1 METLK
6 TKLDQFDP
14 SLIDFDQFNPRG
26 ESEETI
32 INDESFRG
40 LIDSIKQYGI
50 LEPIIIK
57 TNPTDCSRFLL
68 VDGERRLRAA
78 KSIKLKHVPALLIE
92 KEIDGKILAYHVHML
107 RKQWG
112 KAAETKSIKRII
124 NEIENSTPNLN
135 ESEIKRKIKDITKT
149 KQSRINDLYIL
160 IKYEDKFIDLVAED
174 KLDISYLIQ
183 GQTSFINRLTSKFP
197 EILSEFPETRLRSI
211 IAEKSINKLVP
222 GTRYWMDTFRDVFN
236 FEKEKVQIK
245 EILLEFLEDKSVSAE
260 ATFEKFK
267 KIRDA
272 SIALSQEKDNIPS
285 PSGGMKRTNFKN
297 GADPVKSTTH
307 SITPSSLKDNNS
319 QSTSSDKTKRSNAD
333 NSLGYSPITLT
344 RQQQTSI
351 KDIRPK
357 FDKISRSFTTDEK
370 GYIAEAIRCLEMQC
384 FKASVL
390 MIWATGIS
398 RVLTFISKDITEFST
413 KSQEM
418 KTMNTSFYKHHCQSF
433 QITASNIEDIRHSSK
448 DIQLLCFLTFKNII
462 TETQF
467 KKLKANYDT
476 RNDCAHPTTIDLKV
490 NETVAIFENVL
501 DLLINNPRLK

>member
-1 METLK
+1 MENLK

-14 SLIDFDQFNPRG
+14 ALIDFDQFNPRG

-32 INDESFRG
+32 INDESFPG

-57 TNPTDCSRFLL
+57 SNPIDSNRFIL

-78 KSIKLKHVPALLIE
+78 KSIKLKHIPSLLIE
-92 KEIDGKILAYHVHML
+92 NGIDGKILAYHVHML

-135 ESEIKRKIKDITKT
+135 ENEIKKKIKEITKT

-160 IKYEDKFIDLVAED
+160 IKYEDKYIDLVAEE

-183 GQTSFINRLTSKFP
+183 GQTSFVNRVTNKFP
-197 EILSEFPETRLRSI
+197 EILVEFPENKIRSI

-222 GTRYWMDTFRDVFN
+222 GTRYWMDTFRDVFT
-236 FEKEKVQIK
+236 FEKEKVQIRQ
-245 EILLEFLEDKSVSAE
+245 ILIEFLEERSVSADT
-260 ATFEKFK
+260 TFKKFE

-272 SIALSQEKDNIPS
+272 TISLEKDNVSS
-285 PSGGMKRTNFKN
+285 PEGRIMKRTIFRN
-297 GADPVKSTTH
+297 GVDSSKSSIP
-307 SITPSSLKDNNS
+307 SITPSSLKDHNQNS
-319 QSTSSDKTKRSNAD
+319 LSGKTKKSAND
-333 NSLGYSPITLT
+333 NPLEYSPIILT
-344 RQQQTSI
+344 KQQQTSI

-357 FDKISRSFTTDEK
+357 FDKISKSFTSDEK

-398 RVLTFISKDITEFST
+398 RILTLISKDLNDFNT
-413 KSQEM
+413 KSLEM
-418 KTMNTSFYKHHCQSF
+418 KTKNTSFYKHHSQSF

-462 TETQF
+462 TESQF

-501 DLLINNPRLK
+501 DLLINNPLLK